1 MRLLGKGINR
11 SETASVGGILTCLV
25 KSLRSIHN
33 FQLSLLLLLGF
44 TACLHVPSVE
54 VLQQGS
60 ERMTTSAVANCD
72 KTSEIVTRGRGG
84 GKNTALNPSSITLT
98 SWNVHKGGFSLW
110 GEEYLRI
117 RTPSDLLLIQEAHL
131 NSALETTL
139 DQEALKWVISTS
151 YQRSDD
157 QPIGVLTAA
166 SAQPLYQC
174 ALRTQEPF
182 TRIPKSILI
191 TEHPIGGTQETLLV
205 ANVHAI
211 NFTFGTSS
219 YRAQLHRLA
228 EQVKTHRGPLIIAGD
243 FNTWSKKRL
252 ALLMTFAD
260 GLALHGTHFPA
271 DERRSVRG
279 IPLDYIFYRG
289 LEAQYAVVKATS
301 SSDHNLL
308 EARFQLAVKL
318 TQAES
323 RSNH

>member
-1 MRLLGKGINR
+1 MNR
-11 SETASVGGILTCLV
+11 SETASEGGILTCLV
-25 KSLRSIHN
+25 KSLRSIHIFRN
-33 FQLSLLLLLGF
+33 SLFLLLGF
-44 TACLHVPSVE
+44 TACLHVPAVE

-72 KTSEIVTRGRGG
+72 KTGERVTRGRGH
-84 GKNTALNPSSITLT
+84 GKNTVLNPSSITLT
-98 SWNVHKGGFSLW
+98 SWNVHKGGFPLW
-110 GEEYLRI
+110 GEEYLQI
-117 RTPSDLLLIQEAHL
+117 RTPSDLLLIQEAQL
-131 NSALETTL
+131 NSALRTTL

-157 QPIGVLTAA
+157 KPIGVLTAA

-191 TEHPIGGTQETLLV
+191 TEYPLGGTQETLLV

-219 YRAQLHRLA
+219 YRAQLHQIS
-228 EQVKTHRGPLIIAGD
+228 EQIKTHSGPLLIAGD

-252 ALLMTFAD
+252 ALLMAFAD
-260 GLALHGTHFPA
+260 GLGLYATHFPE

-279 IPLDYIFYRG
+279 IPLDYIFFRG
-289 LEAQYAVVKATS
+289 LEMQYSAVKAAE

-308 EARFQLAVKL
+308 EARFGLAVKL
-318 TQAES
+318 SQAES
-323 RSNH
+323 LSIH

>member
-1 MRLLGKGINR
+1 MNR
-11 SETASVGGILTCLV
+11 SETASEGGILTCLV
-25 KSLRSIHN
+25 KSLRSIDI
-33 FQLSLLLLLGF
+33 FRISLFLLLGL
-44 TACLHVPSVE
+44 TACLHVPAVE

-72 KTSEIVTRGRGG
+72 KTGEFVPRGRGH
-84 GKNTALNPSSITLT
+84 GKNTALDPSSITLT

-117 RTPSDLLLIQEAHL
+117 RTPSDLLLIQEAQL
-131 NSALETTL
+131 NCALQTTL

-191 TEHPIGGTQETLLV
+191 TEYPLGGTQETLLV

-219 YRAQLHRLA
+219 YREQLARLA
-228 EQVKTHRGPLIIAGD
+228 AHLKPHPGPLLIAGD

-252 ALLMTFAD
+252 ALLMAFAD
-260 GLALHGTHFPA
+260 GLGLYATHFPA

-279 IPLDYIFYRG
+279 IPLDYIFFRG
-289 LEAQYAVVKATS
+289 LEAQYAVVKATT

-318 TQAES
+318 TQSES
-323 RSNH
+323 LSSN